1 MRYIEDSEENG
12 KTQVTTFFYGKD
24 ERIRQAVSLKNQ
36 AFWDVVGDNV
46 LEAAIDSFHY
56 HGAIGGLCCLIPG
69 SATQGKYYSMAV
81 LDKIIHDP
89 AFQSNWEYR
98 LSAKKQNQ
106 ANVRHGRNKKENG
119 IMKNNSEFPSFDEYI
134 KSGRSG
140 TKDTSLSTRSTDS
153 LPGFAKY
160 LNGGH
165 ETVPISPLNS
175 GKDYM
180 VSAEA
185 RGNTLAFAHPV
196 DTELIKALDSPA
208 VNSVIGKLVQAKYD
222 SSYSLALST
231 GIHITNKTYPD
242 LYDVLVECAN
252 TLKIPVPYA
261 VISSSVP
268 GINACAAGTDQFSF
282 IMISSL
288 LPVLMNRDELKFI
301 IGHECGHIA
310 LGHVIYHTAGSIIGN
325 MGALLPLVGPYI
337 AQTISLPLKA
347 WDRRSEI
354 SADRAG
360 LVCCGSLDVAQKALY
375 KLEAGMLGNV
385 SIDIDEYIR
394 ESENLLNGS
403 LIGKYSE
410 LKLEHPLLPKRM
422 KALGYFAHSRPYAEF
437 MGFDAP
443 ADWIGREKLNME
455 TEKILEIM

>member
-1 MRYIEDSEENG
+1 MRYIEDIEGNG
-12 KTQVTTFFYGKD
+12 ETQVTTFFYGNN
-24 ERIRQAVSLKNQ
+24 ERISQTVRRINE
-36 AFWDVVGDNV
+36 AFWDVVGDTV
-46 LEAAIDSFHY
+46 VAAAINSFSY
-56 HGAIGGLCCLIPG
+56 DGATGGLCCLIPG

-81 LDKIIHDP
+81 LNKMISDP
-89 AFQSNWEYR
+89 VFRLNWEYR
-98 LSAKKQNQ
+98 LSGKNQDQ
-106 ANVRHGRNKKENG
+106 ANVSHGRNIKENG
-119 IMKNNSEFPSFDEYI
+119 IMKNSSEFPSFDDYI
-134 KSGRSG
+134 KSGHQG
-140 TKDTSLSTRSTDS
+140 NKDTLLSARSTDS
-153 LPGFAKY
+153 LPGFAEY
-160 LNGGH
+160 FSGH
-165 ETVPISPLNS
+165 ETIPISPLNS

-185 RGNTLAFAHPV
+185 RGNALAFAHPA

-208 VNSVIGKLVQAKYD
+208 VNSVIGKLVQAKFD
-222 SSYSLALST
+222 ASYSLTLST

-288 LPVLMNRDELKFI
+288 LPVFMNRDELKFI

-310 LGHVIYHTAGSIIGN
+310 LGHVMYHTAGSLIGD

-337 AQTISLPLKA
+337 AQTVSFPLKA

-360 LVCCGSLDVAQKALY
+360 LVCCGSLDVAQRALY
-375 KLEAGMLGNV
+375 KLEAGLLGNV

-394 ESENLLNGS
+394 ESEDFLNGS

-437 MGFDAP
+437 MGFDPP
-443 ADWIGREKLNME
+443 ADWFSREQLNAE
-455 TEKILEIM
+455 TEKILGIM